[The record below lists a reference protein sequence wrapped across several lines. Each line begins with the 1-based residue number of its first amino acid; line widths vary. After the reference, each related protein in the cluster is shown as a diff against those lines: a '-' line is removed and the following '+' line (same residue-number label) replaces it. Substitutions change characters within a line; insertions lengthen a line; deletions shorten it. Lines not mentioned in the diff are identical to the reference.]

1 MKIVQVCPRY
11 YPDIGGVETH
21 VKEISERLVK
31 RWFEVEV
38 VCTKPFLKKKKCDV
52 EIIKGVKVRRF
63 RSIAPSDAYF
73 FAPQIYFYLKKAK
86 CDVIHA
92 HNYHALP
99 AFFAGLAKNDR
110 KFVFTSHYHGRG
122 HTILRNILHTPYK
135 FFGSR
140 IFKKADRVIC
150 VSRYEKELI
159 KENFGLSDEK
169 LVCVPNGLNLDDF
182 GIKNGVKKKK
192 TILYVGRLERY
203 KGVQHI
209 IRALPYLKDYKL
221 VIVGKGPYED
231 ELRKLAF
238 SIDVNRRIEW
248 LKDLSR
254 EELLEQYKSA
264 GVFVFLSS
272 FEAFG
277 ITVAEALAS
286 GTPCIVAET
295 GALKEFINERMCFG
309 LRNPENVN
317 ELAEK
322 IIEVSKSKLEINL
335 SDLPK
340 DKIKSWDEVVDEYE
354 KIYKELNVG
363 QKINC

>member
-31 RWFEVEV
+31 RGFEVEV
-38 VCTKPFLKKKKCDV
+38 VCTDPTGKHPKKG
-52 EIIKGVKVRRF
+52 IINGVKVRRF
-63 RSIAPSDAYF
+63 RSIAPYDAYF

-99 AFFAGLAKNDR
+99 AFFAALAKNNR

-122 HTILRNILHTPYK
+122 HTGLRNILHKPYK
-135 FFGSR
+135 FFGSG
-140 IFKKADRVIC
+140 IFRKADRVIC
-150 VSRYEKELI
+150 VSHYEKELI
-159 KENFGLSDEK
+159 KENFDLSDEK
-169 LVCVPNGLNLDDF
+169 LVCVPNGINLEEF
-182 GIKNGVKKKK
+182 EIKGSAKDKN

-209 IRALPYLKDYKL
+209 IRALPYLENYKL

-238 SIDVNRRIEW
+238 SIDVNSRIEW

-286 GTPCIVAET
+286 GTPCIVAEK
-295 GALKEFINERMCFG
+295 GALKEFIADRICFG

-317 ELAEK
+317 ELAEN
-322 IIEVSKSKLEINL
+322 IIEVSKLKINL

-340 DKIKSWDEVVDEYE
+340 DKIKIRSWDEVVDVYE
-354 KIYKELNVG
+354 KIYNELNVG